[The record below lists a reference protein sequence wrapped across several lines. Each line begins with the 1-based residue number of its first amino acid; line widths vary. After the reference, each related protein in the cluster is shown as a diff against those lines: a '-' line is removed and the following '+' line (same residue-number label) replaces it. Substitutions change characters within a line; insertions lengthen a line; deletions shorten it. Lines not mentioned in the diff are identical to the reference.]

1 MNNSFNTHTNH
12 ALIQRE
18 QTYVI
23 EKKLLTVHS
32 EDRDFTQFPNSNH
45 FSLAIGESMNNVESI
60 SPRSTDS
67 CEISGNILIKFNTC

>member
-45 FSLAIGESMNNVESI
+45 FSLAIGESMNNVESMRLVSYAFPNNCYNI
-60 SPRSTDS
+60 STS
-67 CEISGNILIKFNTC
+67 